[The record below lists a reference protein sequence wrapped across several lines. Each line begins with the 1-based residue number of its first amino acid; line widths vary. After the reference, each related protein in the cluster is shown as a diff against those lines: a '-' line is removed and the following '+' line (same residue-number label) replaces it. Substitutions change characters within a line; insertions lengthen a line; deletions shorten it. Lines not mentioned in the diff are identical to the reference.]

1 MSGLKI
7 MLERKFPIKINCVPI
22 RGINEENFLKLVEIA
37 RENEIDVRFI
47 ELMPIGSAENFQGI
61 ATDEIFAL
69 IEKNLQG
76 PSENFKIKNF
86 VGRIGFLKPCL
97 NFGIG
102 LDVKKLLRNGVEDE
116 KILKEIEKV
125 IYNKPREHNFEKKF
139 W

>member
-86 VGRIGFLKPCL
+86 VGG
-97 NFGIG
+97 
-102 LDVKKLLRNGVEDE
+102 
-116 KILKEIEKV
+116 
-125 IYNKPREHNFEKKF
+125 
-139 W
+139 